1 VIVANE
7 KREGGNASRDVLSRP
22 VLQVRGVGPV
32 MASHLAKKG
41 ISTVEDLLYLI
52 PRGYED
58 RRTITPVAEALP
70 GTKATIRASVVRSTL
85 KRFRRRT
92 VLDVVFRDESGAITA
107 TWLNGNPS
115 RLRQT
120 FASGDP
126 FFLAGAVSLRGD
138 AKIMIHPDVERIR
151 EKDADPVH
159 AGKIVPLYSETEGL
173 SGKRL
178 RRVMAGLLEDHPEV
192 LYTPL
197 PADLCRRRN
206 LVGLDEAL
214 RNIHFPP
221 VDADFDEYN
230 DRRSKAHRR
239 LIFDEFFF
247 SQLRIAL
254 KRADLLSEA
263 GVEFRTD
270 GDILETFS
278 TILPF
283 NLTGAQKRAVKE
295 ILADMARPR
304 PMHRL
309 LQGDV
314 GSGKTVVSM
323 IPMIVACRNGF
334 QSAVMAPTEILAMQH
349 YDTIGKWAEHVG
361 LKAVLLT
368 GSLKGDEHRRVLEE
382 ISEGRAD
389 IIVGTHALIQEKV
402 CFKRLGAVVIDEQ
415 HRFGVL
421 QRARLRDKGVCPDVL
436 VMTATPIPRTLAMT
450 VYGDLDL
457 TIIDKMPPSRQAVE
471 TMVLP
476 DEERTRLYDII
487 RQEASAGNRVFIV
500 YPLVEESETS
510 DLKDATGMAAYL
522 RDHVFSDFAV
532 GLVHGRMK
540 GSQRLAIMEDFRSG
554 NIQILVATTVV
565 EVGIDIPSASL
576 MVIEHAERFGLSQI
590 HQLRG
595 RVGRGGL
602 PARCILVAGH
612 GVSGDAARRLSIME
626 RTNNGFDIAEEDLRI
641 RGPGEFL
648 GIRQWGF
655 PDFRIGDVLRD
666 EELLESAREEA
677 FNAVRDARKGSKP
690 LIGDRFLNSW
700 RDRLGGACRA

>member
-1 VIVANE
+1 M
-7 KREGGNASRDVLSRP
+7 RDGGTASRDVLSRP

-32 MASHLAKKG
+32 MARQLAKKG
-41 ISTVEDLLYLI
+41 ISTVEDLLYFI

-58 RRTITPVAEALP
+58 RRTVTPVAETRP
-70 GTKATIRASVVRSTL
+70 GMKATIRASVIRSTL

-92 VLDVVFRDESGAITA
+92 VLDVVFRDESGVITA
-107 TWLNGNPS
+107 TWFNGNPS

-120 FASGDP
+120 FAPSDV
-126 FFLAGAVSLRGD
+126 FFLSGAVSLRGD
-138 AKIMIHPDVERIR
+138 ATVMIHPDVELVR
-151 EKDADPVH
+151 EEDVDPVH
-159 AGKIVPLYSETEGL
+159 AGKIVPLYSETDGL

-178 RRVMAGLLEDHPEV
+178 RRIMAGLLGEHSEE

-221 VDADFDEYN
+221 GDADFDEYN

-247 SQLRIAL
+247 FQLRIAL
-254 KRADLLSEA
+254 KRADFLSEA
-263 GVEFRTD
+263 GVAFRID
-270 GDILETFS
+270 EDILETFS
-278 TILPF
+278 AILPF
-283 NLTGAQKRAVKE
+283 DLTGAQKRAVKE

-323 IPMIVACRNGF
+323 MPLIVACRNGF

-349 YDTIGKWAEHVG
+349 YGTVGEWAKRMD

-368 GSLKGDEHRRVLEE
+368 GSMKGDEHRRVLEE
-382 ISEGRAD
+382 IREGRAD

-402 CFKRLGAVVIDEQ
+402 RFRRLGAVVIDEQ

-421 QRARLRDKGVCPDVL
+421 QRARLRDKRVCPDVL

-457 TIIDKMPPSRQAVE
+457 TVIDEMPPSRQGVE
-471 TMVLP
+471 TMVLL
-476 DEERTRLYDII
+476 EGERTLLYDTV
-487 RQEASAGNRVFIV
+487 RREASAGNRVFIV
-500 YPLVEESETS
+500 YPLVEESKTS
-510 DLKDATGMAAYL
+510 GLKDATGMAAYL

-532 GLVHGRMK
+532 GLVHGRMN
-540 GSQRLAIMEDFRSG
+540 GLQRREIMEDFRNG

-565 EVGIDIPSASL
+565 EVGVDIPSASL
-576 MVIEHAERFGLSQI
+576 MVVEQAERFGLSQL

-595 RVGRGGL
+595 RVGRGDL
-602 PARCILVAGH
+602 PSRCILAAGR
-612 GVSGDAARRLSIME
+612 GVSGDAARRLRIME
-626 RTNNGFDIAEEDLRI
+626 RTNNGFEIAEEDLKI

-666 EELLESAREEA
+666 GELLESAREEA
-677 FNAVRDARKGSKP
+677 FNAVGDARKGCEP
-690 LIGDRFLNSW
+690 LIGERFLNSW
-700 RDRLGGACRA
+700 RERLGGACRA